1 MAKDDKKHIFP
12 FVDLIRFI
20 SMLGIVWAHTDAF
33 PIQVNSFDFLKKL
46 DNVEYFIVFKQIFKF
61 SVVCF
66 FMISGLLLGDNISK
80 VSPLLYFK
88 RRVSTTFSSYI
99 IAFFSF
105 FLIFIII
112 RLFIHNES
120 IDVKYLF
127 KDIYYTLFYT
137 PYWFLPTYYIGLII
151 MLIFSKFV
159 DSIKFGFLLL
169 LITLYYTFSSLIFP
183 SLVIHD
189 HTTAVFAFVFYI
201 WLGAYIRNKGLIE
214 KIKNIPISWLVTGVV
229 IAFSLACYQSIELFN
244 EGKKFFFNNLRI
256 FNQIYGLLF
265 FLLLVRICPEKPNF
279 RMLNPRKESFGIY
292 LYHFYFVAFFYPL
305 IVIGIQRYFDF
316 DLFENISIL
325 LIITYSFIHF
335 ILAYLTTL
343 LFVRFC
349 LKMKWN
355 IV

>member
-1 MAKDDKKHIFP
+1 MVETNKKYIYP

-33 PIQVNSFDFLKKL
+33 PLQVNSFEFLKNIG
-46 DNVEYFIVFKQIFKF
+46 DVEYFIVFKQIFKF

-66 FMISGLLLGDNISK
+66 FMISGFLLGDNISK
-80 VSPLLYFK
+80 VSPFYYFK
-88 RRVSTTFSSYI
+88 RRVSTTLKSF
-99 IAFFSF
+99 IAFLSF
-105 FLIFIII
+105 FLIFIAI
-112 RLFIHNES
+112 RFFFYD
-120 IDVKYLF
+120 DVFYLKSLP

-137 PYWFLPTYYIGLII
+137 PYWFLPTYYIGLMV

-159 DSIKFGFLLL
+159 DSLVFGLVLL
-169 LITLYYTFSSLIFP
+169 LITFYYTFSSFILPEF
-183 SLVIHD
+183 VIHD

-214 KIKNIPISWLVTGVV
+214 NIKRIPVSVLVLGVM
-229 IAFSLACYQSIELFN
+229 ITFTLACYQSIELFN

-265 FLLLVRICPEKPNF
+265 FLLLVRLCPEKPNF
-279 RMLNPRKESFGIY
+279 WKLNPRKETFGIY
-292 LYHFYFVAFFYPL
+292 LYHFYFVAFIYPL
-305 IVIGIQRYFDF
+305 IVMVCEKYLGFS
-316 DLFENISIL
+316 LFENISVFSV
-325 LIITYSFIHF
+325 IIYSLIHF
-335 ILAYLTTL
+335 LLTYLTTL
-343 LFVRFC
+343 SFVRFC